1 MIPITQ
7 EYLDVGIESK
17 VFDVTSDTIPLNRTF
32 IETILNVSKVSKV
45 HPVNKK
51 MKSGGIRDREEED
64 RVIG

>member
-17 VFDVTSDTIPLNRTF
+17 VFDVASDTVPLNRAF

-51 MKSGGIRDREEED
+51 MKSRGVRDREEED
-64 RVIG
+64 RMIW